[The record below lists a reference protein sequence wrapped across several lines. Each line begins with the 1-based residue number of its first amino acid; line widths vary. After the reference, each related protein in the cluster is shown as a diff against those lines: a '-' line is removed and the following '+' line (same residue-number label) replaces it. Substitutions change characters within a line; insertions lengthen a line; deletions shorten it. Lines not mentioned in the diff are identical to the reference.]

1 MAIGKLLL
9 LLAVATCQH
18 CASTAPNTRPPS
30 DELRKQVGWELV
42 VPRFAILGKALL
54 WSLTLAECS
63 VLFAA
68 SDYCAPGLSQSI
80 IKVERDLCFF
90 TSPAQIPLLIH
101 ADSNQPSQDNQ
112 RNTGNFALGL
122 TTCPNCLYT
131 FYGSHDALKKRCSNT
146 HESDVEARI
155 STVRYPEE
163 ALLWSLTLAEC
174 SVLFAASDY
183 CAPAPIPNAP
193 LQQDQLTH
201 PVFLAGSVLSI
212 AGSLLPNPLLPRP
225 RQDVYVRTEHPPGSQ
240 AGHVGA
246 ILCRA
251 APQLHRLHWRGAW
264 GLALRFQSPLVA
276 RGLFG
281 VVPGLD
287 AESRL
292 TNVLACTW
300 VSMVVAV
307 CIGMMQRIR
316 KGDDMLEKNFGEQ
329 WKEWARRVPYRTVP
343 WVY

>member
-18 CASTAPNTRPPS
+18 YASTAPNTRPPS

-42 VPRFAILGKALL
+42 VPRFAILSKALL

-80 IKVERDLCFF
+80 IKYLVHSSDPQRAL
-90 TSPAQIPLLIH
+90 AQI
-101 ADSNQPSQDNQ
+101 S
-112 RNTGNFALGL
+112 
-122 TTCPNCLYT
+122 
-131 FYGSHDALKKRCSNT
+131 
-146 HESDVEARI
+146 
-155 STVRYPEE
+155 
-163 ALLWSLTLAEC
+163 SLT
-174 SVLFAASDY
+174 
-183 CAPAPIPNAP
+183 
-193 LQQDQLTH
+193 

-212 AGSLLPNPLLPRP
+212 AGSLLRIHCYRVLGRMFTFELSIRRDHKLVTSWPYSVVRHPSYTGSIGVGLGGLLCAFNR
-225 RQDVYVRTEHPPGSQ
+225 RS
-240 AGHVGA
+240 
-246 ILCRA
+246 
-251 APQLHRLHWRGAW
+251 W
-264 GLALRFQSPLVA
+264 LVA
-276 RGLFG
+276 CSGL
-281 VVPGLD
+281 VPGLD

-300 VSMVVAV
+300 VSMVVAI

-316 KGDDMLEKNFGEQ
+316 NEDDMLEKNFGEQ